1 MRQELGVGDVGDLR
15 GDDRASLL
23 VELVAGPVGM
33 RHRQLVDLAV
43 VLAQEDG
50 LQGGE
55 VGIFPNPDIS
65 GHVGTIDDRQVIAL
79 RGQQI
84 TARTAQ
90 TGSGG
95 RIRAIDHRAVDP
107 ARHVIGGGGR
117 TAGDTGQRVDDRT
130 GHRDRTAQHGV
141 AVRNRDVDVGD
152 VVRQGEVDV
161 VVDELTPGVHHPGQS
176 LGIRGLGIAGD
187 HQIAD
192 RAGVGQ
198 VGAKRRDPIAELG
211 RADPGEGGTDDIEAS
226 GGEVVPAAVDGAVA
240 DRRSRRP
247 GRGGNAL
254 LRPGGGG
261 CGRGP
266 GGRGSGPGGRGGP
279 GRGDSECRAA
289 GRAGCCPGGRAAVG
303 SVRRGGRAIG

>member
-1 MRQELGVGDVGDLR
+1 MTKPERRTGEFLGEAGIDVGLVAPIPGDRVGTEQVRQELGVGDVGDLR

-33 RHRQLVDLAV
+33 RHLQRIDLTV
-43 VLAQEDG
+43 VLTQEDG

-55 VGIFPNPDIS
+55 VRILLNPDIS

-84 TARTAQ
+84 TARAAQ
-90 TGSGG
+90 TGGSG

-107 ARHVIGGGGR
+107 ARHVIDGGGR
-117 TAGDTGQRVDDRT
+117 TAGDAGQRVDDRA
-130 GHRDRTAQHGV
+130 GHRDRTAQRGV

-198 VGAKRRDPIAELG
+198 VGAK
-211 RADPGEGGTDDIEAS
+211 S
-226 GGEVVPAAVDGAVA
+226 
-240 DRRSRRP
+240 
-247 GRGGNAL
+247 
-254 LRPGGGG
+254 
-261 CGRGP
+261 
-266 GGRGSGPGGRGGP
+266 
-279 GRGDSECRAA
+279 
-289 GRAGCCPGGRAAVG
+289 
-303 SVRRGGRAIG
+303 